1 MAFQSK
7 KETEYEELKREI
19 ENLKKTIIPIVE
31 SSTKNNLGSQYK
43 TLGQRFKSLI
53 EYKKIS
59 D

>member
-19 ENLKKTIIPIVE
+19 ENLKKTILPIVE

-53 EYKKIS
+53 EYKK
-59 D
+59 